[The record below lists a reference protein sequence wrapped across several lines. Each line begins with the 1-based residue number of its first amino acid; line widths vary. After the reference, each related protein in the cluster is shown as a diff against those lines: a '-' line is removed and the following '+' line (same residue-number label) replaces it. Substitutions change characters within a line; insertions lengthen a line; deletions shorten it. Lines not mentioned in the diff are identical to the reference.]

1 MKTKINIKRELQNME
16 NKNIKVII
24 SIDKENKLCTCDD
37 GNEYP
42 LLDRSET
49 LTIEELQRQLD
60 SAKSIVCNIL
70 KETIEDEAITDD

>member
-1 MKTKINIKRELQNME
+1 MKTKINIERELQNME
-16 NKNIKVII
+16 NKNIKVI
-24 SIDKENKLCTCDD
+24 SIDKENKLYTCDD

-42 LLDRSET
+42 LLDGSEA